1 MSSLV
6 IRPATLTDFAGIAG
20 LVSDLGYPTS
30 PSQMQRRLEAILADH
45 DYQTLVACDGD
56 HIVGFVGMRS
66 GPLYEADG
74 SYGQIMAL
82 AVAASHHRRGVGR
95 TLMQAA
101 ETKLIESGVRELI
114 VTSGNHRAG
123 AHAFYESC
131 GFSFTGRRY
140 RKAVSVPDTID
151 E

>member
-82 AVAASHHRRGVGR
+82 AWPPVIIAVAS
-95 TLMQAA
+95 A
-101 ETKLIESGVRELI
+101 ERCTP
-114 VTSGNHRAG
+114 
-123 AHAFYESC
+123 SC
-131 GFSFTGRRY
+131 PEV
-140 RKAVSVPDTID
+140 A
-151 E
+151 